1 MMVNGEVDP
10 ASGPSK
16 APIHATVD
24 HGSKKSVIQA
34 KKLEAGF
41 GKSHILFGIDF
52 EAYEKD
58 ITVIVG
64 PNGCGKSTLLKSIFG
79 LTTVYSGDIS
89 YDGEDI
95 TGMEPHKVTRK
106 RIAYL
111 PQVNNVFVN
120 LTIRENLLMA
130 SYIMSRDEF
139 EERLPTV
146 YSTFPILEELRNK
159 KSAMLSGGQRQ
170 MLGMGMAMMRQ
181 PKLMLFDEPT
191 AGLSPKL
198 ADEVL
203 QKIVQ
208 MRDDFGMTVI
218 LVEQDVRRALK
229 VGDLVYLFAG
239 GKNVFDGPPDELLAH
254 PELGRMYLGVH

>member
-1 MMVNGEVDP
+1 MVIE
-10 ASGPSK
+10 SK
-16 APIHATVD
+16 SLD
-24 HGSKKSVIQA
+24 
-34 KKLEAGF
+34 AGF

-52 EAYEKD
+52 VAKKND

-79 LTTVYSGDIS
+79 LTTIYSGNIIYQGD
-89 YDGEDI
+89 DI
-95 TGMEPHKVTRK
+95 TKLAPHQVTRK

-120 LTIRENLLMA
+120 LTIRENLFMA
-130 SYIMSRDEF
+130 SYTLTKKEF
-139 EERLPTV
+139 HDRLPAI
-146 YSTFPILEELRNK
+146 YSTFPILEEYQNK
-159 KSAMLSGGQRQ
+159 KSSVLSGGQRQ
-170 MLGMGMAMMRQ
+170 MLGMGMAMMRK

-203 QKIVQ
+203 EKIRQ
-208 MRDDFGMTVI
+208 MRDEFDVTII

-229 VGDLVYLFAG
+229 LGDIVYLFAS
-239 GKNVFDGPPDELLAH
+239 GKNIFDGPPSELSEH
-254 PELGRMYLGVH
+254 PDLGRMYLGMH

>member
-1 MMVNGEVDP
+1 MVNGDRDP
-10 ASGPSK
+10 ASIPTQE
-16 APIHATVD
+16 PIHAAQD
-24 HGSKKSVIQA
+24 HGSKQVVIQA

-79 LTTVYSGDIS
+79 LTTVYSGEIS
-89 YDGEDI
+89 YDGENI

-130 SYIMSRDEF
+130 SYIMGKDEF
-139 EERLPTV
+139 EKRLPAV
-146 YSTFPILEELRNK
+146 YSTFPILGELRNK

-208 MRDDFGMTVI
+208 MRDDLGLTVI

-229 VGDLVYLFAG
+229 VGDVVYLFAG